1 MDIVT
6 RKGNQVTGTI
16 EEHCPVVVSVA
27 GRGPAGLTV
36 ELVVGDGKA
45 PSLVVSRDDHLA
57 ADEREL
63 AVVDPDEVS
72 ASESDCVSTP
82 DVLGVELGDVHVL
95 DDDVGLAVG
104 DSETLSTDDTGAANS
119 DNGPVECVLVI
130 CSWNYWDIG
139 ILGVG
144 AYLLLLTS
152 M

>member
-6 RKGNQVTGTI
+6 RKGNQVTSTI
-16 EEHCPVVVSVA
+16 EEHRPVVVSVA
-27 GRGPAGLTV
+27 GRGPAGLAV
-36 ELVVGDGKA
+36 ELVVGDGEA

-72 ASESDCVSTP
+72 AGEGDCVSTP

-104 DSETLSTDDTGAANS
+104 DPETLSTDDTGAANS
-119 DNGPVECVLVI
+119 DNGPV
-130 CSWNYWDIG
+130 G
-139 ILGVG
+139 GVC
-144 AYLLLLTS
+144 
-152 M
+152 